1 MELDPKQLKEMFLHA
16 WEKIKENEEKINK
29 INVFPVPDQDTGT
42 NLERT
47 LFGIK
52 EKIERKE
59 FNSLKEISEAILEGA
74 LFSAQGNVGVIFT
87 GFLSGFLP
95 KLVEEGNFFSAFK
108 EGEIKARKSISKPKE
123 GTVLDVIE
131 GAKKGMEN
139 KNENDLE
146 KLLEGAIEEG
156 KKSLELT
163 RKKNEIL
170 KKANVVDAGGL
181 SFLLVLE
188 SFLETISKKGKI
200 EEKEV
205 VLEGRTIFQI
215 LPQRYEVV
223 ALIFNPKLKKEEIE
237 NLLLPLGNCLDI
249 VEISNKMKVHIHT
262 DFPNEVKEKLRE
274 IGDIENLK
282 IEDIAKEAI
291 EETPKKAIS
300 IGFVTEDISSLSP
313 KIIEK
318 YEISLVNVIFN
329 WPEIESL
336 PGKNLWEK
344 MRGAEKL
351 EIKSGPKTSQP
362 SPLSFFEAFKKQLEK
377 FEKVICFCL
386 SSKISGSFNSALQA
400 REMLEKKENVF
411 VIDTQNAIAGEALLI
426 LRAIEL
432 TREGR
437 EIEEILKE
445 IEVSIPKTHTYLA
458 IKTPKWLA
466 SIGRITEP
474 QAKWIERM
482 KKIGVQ
488 PLLEIK
494 EGKIE
499 KAGVVFA
506 KDEAEALFKKV
517 KKKAK
522 NKKIRVV
529 INHADNLEGAEK
541 LKEDLKKI
549 GAEVSFI
556 SLASEIVA
564 ILGPGSLIVGWQ
576 ELNF

>member
-1 MELDPKQLKEMFLHA
+1 MELDPTKLKEMFLQA
-16 WEKIKENEEKINK
+16 WKKIKENEEKINK

-52 EKIERKE
+52 EKIEGKN
-59 FNSLKEISEAILEGA
+59 FNSLKEISEKILEGA
-74 LFSAQGNVGVIFT
+74 LFSAQGNIGVIFT
-87 GFLSGFLP
+87 GFLTGFLP
-95 KLVEEGNFFSAFK
+95 NLAEGKSFFFAFK
-108 EGEIKARKSISKPKE
+108 EGEEKARNSISKPKE
-123 GTVLDVIE
+123 GTILDVIE

-139 KNENDLE
+139 ENDLE
-146 KLLEGAIEEG
+146 RLLERAIEEG
-156 KKSLELT
+156 KKALDLT
-163 RKKNEIL
+163 RQKNEIL

-181 SFLLVLE
+181 SFLLILE
-188 SFLETISKKGKI
+188 SFLETISKKEKFK
-200 EEKEV
+200 EKEM
-205 VLEGRTIFQI
+205 VLEKKAIFQI

-237 NLLLPLGNCLDI
+237 KLLEPLGNCLDI
-249 VEISNKMKVHIHT
+249 VEIENKMKIHIHT
-262 DFPNEVKEKLRE
+262 DFPQELREKLKK
-274 IGDIENLK
+274 IGEIENLK
-282 IEDIAKEAI
+282 IEDISKETI
-291 EETPKKAIS
+291 GEIPKKPIS
-300 IGFVTEDISSLSP
+300 IGFVTEDVSSLSP
-313 KIIEK
+313 KIIER
-318 YEISLVNVIFN
+318 YEISLANVIFN

-344 MRGAEKL
+344 MREAEKL
-351 EIKSGPKTSQP
+351 EIQQGPKTSQP
-362 SPLSFFEAFKKQLEK
+362 PPISFFQAFKKQLEK
-377 FEKVICFCL
+377 SEKVICFCL
-386 SSKISGSFNSALQA
+386 SSKLSGSFNSALEA
-400 REMLEKKENVF
+400 RKMLEKKENVF
-411 VIDTQNAIAGEALLI
+411 VIDTLNVVAGESLLI

-432 TREGR
+432 AREGR

-445 IEVSIPKTHTYLA
+445 IETLIPKTHTYLA

-466 SIGRITEP
+466 SIGRITDS

-482 KKIGVQ
+482 KKLGVH
-488 PLLEIK
+488 PILEIK

-499 KAGVVFA
+499 KGGIVFA

-517 KKKAK
+517 KKEAK
-522 NKKIRVV
+522 KKKIRVV

-541 LKEDLKKI
+541 LKSYLKNI
-549 GAEVSFI
+549 GAEISFL

>member
-52 EKIERKE
+52 EKIEKKE
-59 FNSLKEISEAILEGA
+59 FNSLKEISEAVLEGA
-74 LFSAQGNVGVIFT
+74 LFSAQGNIGVIFT
-87 GFLSGFLP
+87 GFLAGFLP
-95 KLVEEGNFFSAFK
+95 KLAEEKSFFSAFK
-108 EGEIKARKSISKPKE
+108 EGERKARNSISKPKE

-146 KLLEGAIEEG
+146 KMLEGAIEEG
-156 KKSLELT
+156 KKALDLT
-163 RKKNEIL
+163 REKNEIL
-170 KKANVVDAGGL
+170 RKANVVDAGGL

-188 SFLETISKKGKI
+188 SFLEAISKKEKI

-205 VLEGRTIFQI
+205 VLERRTIFQI

-223 ALIFNPKLKKEEIE
+223 ALIFNPKLKKEEVE
-237 NLLLPLGNCLDI
+237 KLLMSLGNCLDI

-262 DFPNEVKEKLRE
+262 DFPNEVREKLRK
-274 IGDIENLK
+274 IGEIENLK
-282 IEDIAKEAI
+282 IEDMAKEAT
-291 EETPKKAIS
+291 EEISKKPIS
-300 IGFVTEDISSLSP
+300 IGFVTENVTSLSP

-318 YEISLVNVIFN
+318 YEISVVNVIFN
-329 WPEIESL
+329 WPEVESL

-344 MRGAEKL
+344 MRRAEKL
-351 EIKSGPKTSQP
+351 EIKEGPKTSQP
-362 SPLSFFEAFKKQLEK
+362 PPLSFFEAFKKQLEK

-386 SSKISGSFNSALQA
+386 SSKLSGSFNSALQA

-411 VIDTQNAIAGEALLI
+411 VIDTQNAVAGEALLI

-432 TREGR
+432 AREGR

-445 IEVSIPKTHTYLA
+445 IEVSIQKTHTYLA

-466 SIGRITEP
+466 SIGRITES

-482 KKIGVQ
+482 KKLGVH

-499 KAGVVFA
+499 KGGIIFA

-517 KKKAK
+517 KKEAK

-529 INHADNLEGAEK
+529 INHADNLEGAER
-541 LKEDLKKI
+541 LKEALKKI
-549 GAEVSFI
+549 RAEVSFI